1 MKIILATGNKNKI
14 REIKEK
20 FSSIG
25 KLDISSL
32 EELKDIPEIEENAPT
47 FEGNAI
53 IKAKAICNFTG
64 FPAMADD
71 SGLVIDA
78 LNGEPGVYSARY
90 GGANLSD
97 MEKNDL
103 VLAKMKDLHKGK
115 RSARFICA
123 IALAFPDGKIYNVQ
137 GECQGIISNAPIG
150 NNGFGYDP
158 IFYIP
163 ELKKTMA
170 QLSPDE
176 KNHISHRGKA
186 IEKIY
191 TILKDILENKL

>member
-25 KLDISSL
+25 KLSITSL
-32 EELKDIPEIEENAPT
+32 EELDNIPEIEENAST
-47 FEGNAI
+47 FEGNAL
-53 IKAKAICNFTG
+53 IKAKAICSFTG

-97 MEKNDL
+97 IEKNSL
-103 VLAKMKDLHKGK
+103 VLSKMKNIPEKK
-115 RSARFICA
+115 RSARFVCA
-123 IALAFPDGKIYNVQ
+123 VALAFPDGKTYTAQ
-137 GECQGIISNAPIG
+137 GECLGIISKTPVG
-150 NNGFGYDP
+150 EKGFGYDP

-163 ELKKTMA
+163 ESGKTMA

-176 KNHISHRGKA
+176 KNRISHRGKA

-191 TILKDILENKL
+191 EILKDIMEKTL

>member
-1 MKIILATGNKNKI
+1 MRIVLATGNKNKI

-20 FSSIG
+20 FSSID

-32 EELKDIPEIEENAPT
+32 EELNNIPEIDENAST
-47 FEGNAI
+47 FEGNAL
-53 IKAKAICNFTG
+53 IKAKAICSFTG

-97 MEKNDL
+97 IEKNRL
-103 VLAKMKDLHKGK
+103 VLSKMKDVPEGK

-123 IALAFPDGKIYNVQ
+123 IALAFPDGKTYTSHGV
-137 GECQGIISNAPIG
+137 CQGRISKTPIG
-150 NNGFGYDP
+150 EKGFGYDP

-163 ELKKTMA
+163 ESEKTMA
-170 QLSPDE
+170 QLAPEE
-176 KNHISHRGKA
+176 KNRISHRGKA
-186 IEKIY
+186 IDGIYKIL
-191 TILKDILENKL
+191 IKILENPL